1 MLVAALLARLAR
13 LTDRED
19 FADAPAP
26 RLDYTVSRQRA
37 DGSWLYGERSD
48 LSWIDGFHTGYVLGL
63 PAHLHRSA
71 DRRLCG
77 CAGVAARPPLLRGC
91 VDRARRHAKVHT
103 AIALSDRRPMRG
115 AGNPYARTSD
125 PARAGH
131 RRTSVGSASLC
142 SRTPPARRRSI
153 CDAAPP
159 LAAKSDSLPSLGA
172 SSHARRAYATDRY
185 APAGSRMHQVTQ
197 RLRNGRIEVLDVPPA
212 VVAPTGVLVDVRAS
226 LVSAGTERST
236 VDAARRSLV
245 GKARARPDQARA
257 ALEKARR
264 DGIRPTLDAVRLR
277 LDQPSALGYSS
288 AGVVLVAGELATRL
302 RPGDRVACA
311 GGGYA
316 VHAEVNSVP
325 ANLCTK
331 LPDQVSFDAG
341 AFVTVGSIALHGV
354 RQADAHIGERV
365 AVVGLGLVG
374 QITCRI
380 LSACGCEVIGVDLVA
395 ELVDRARRSG
405 IARAFLRSQLDVRR
419 MPVDAGQCDAVILTA
434 STKSDDPIALAG
446 ALARDRAR
454 VVVLGDV
461 GMTLP
466 RTSYYGKELEVR
478 LSRSYGPGRYDRA
491 YEERGLDYP
500 IGYVRWTEQRNL
512 AAFAA
517 LLGDGRV
524 SVDDL
529 ITVRVPVAEA
539 PAAYDRLVNGSA
551 SPLGLLLT
559 YEASP
564 VPAPAV
570 ETRTVS
576 PRRPTATPT
585 VGVIGAGSFSQRVLI
600 PGLREA
606 GFGLSAVSSAN
617 GLSAAAAAER
627 FGFGRTASPEE
638 VIQAD
643 DLNLVCI
650 ASTHA
655 SHARYAVEALQR
667 GCAVFVEKPPALSL
681 RRARCPRRRCARPRS
696 SGGLQPSLRSLG
708 AQHAPTR
715 RRTRPAHRAPLP
727 CCRGTASRGPLAERS
742 RGGRRTS
749 PWGGLPLRRLRV
761 LAHGCTAD
769 TGDRKRCRPTRG
781 SLSGTAILGDA

>member
-1 MLVAALLARLAR
+1 
-13 LTDRED
+13 
-19 FADAPAP
+19 
-26 RLDYTVSRQRA
+26 
-37 DGSWLYGERSD
+37 
-48 LSWIDGFHTGYVLGL
+48 
-63 PAHLHRSA
+63 
-71 DRRLCG
+71 
-77 CAGVAARPPLLRGC
+77 
-91 VDRARRHAKVHT
+91 
-103 AIALSDRRPMRG
+103 
-115 AGNPYARTSD
+115 
-125 PARAGH
+125 
-131 RRTSVGSASLC
+131 
-142 SRTPPARRRSI
+142 
-153 CDAAPP
+153 
-159 LAAKSDSLPSLGA
+159 
-172 SSHARRAYATDRY
+172 
-185 APAGSRMHQVTQ
+185 MHQVTQ

-643 DLNLVCI
+643 DLNLVCV

-681 RRARCPRRRCARPRS
+681 RELDALAAAARGRVLRVGFNRRFAPLALSMRRHVAG
-696 SGGLQPSLRSLG
+696 SGQPIELLYRVAAGPLPEDHWLNDPEEGGGRLLG
-708 AQHAPTR
+708 EGCHFVDFACWLMDALPTR
-715 RRTRPAHRAPLP
+715 VTASVAGRDGGRSPGQRFSVALEFDDGSLATILYASESAASISKELIEAHSAGRSAVLEDFRLVRLYGAGRTRLVRGRAQDKGHRAQFIALRQALEGSPPEGPDPLD
-727 CCRGTASRGPLAERS
+727 TMAVTIHALEQ
-742 RGGRRTS
+742 
-749 PWGGLPLRRLRV
+749 
-761 LAHGCTAD
+761 AHT
-769 TGDRKRCRPTRG
+769 
-781 SLSGTAILGDA
+781 